1 MRRPRRVLW
10 SVHEKP
16 TVGVRALEFE
26 SEEIEMTEPVVQKT
40 ILMNDVR
47 LLRVSLTKPYVGKDA
62 KPDSATGKVEGKFHI
77 DAVFSPNHPQFPE
90 LQNVIRGVA
99 SAKWK
104 ELTQQTLDMIK
115 GNNQRFP
122 LQRGDQ
128 YRPGKPAY
136 AGMLYIS
143 AGNKDQPTILVT
155 ENGVNLSNRGLPV
168 LTPAHPKW
176 PYEGSYANVLLEFYT
191 YTYGNSPGMGC
202 SVLGVQHNRD
212 GERLKGSSVAT
223 GAEFGLVPSDADA
236 KPTTAPTGGQGLI

>member
-1 MRRPRRVLW
+1 
-10 SVHEKP
+10 
-16 TVGVRALEFE
+16 
-26 SEEIEMTEPVVQKT
+26 MTDVPVNKT
-40 ILMNDVR
+40 IKLDNVR
-47 LLRVSLTKPYVGKDA
+47 LLRVSLTKPYTGKDA
-62 KPDSATGKVEGKFHI
+62 KIDPATGKAEGKFHI
-77 DAVFSPNHPQFPE
+77 DAVFPPTHPQFGE

-99 SAKWK
+99 SSRWK

-155 ENGVNLSNRGLPV
+155 ENGVNLSNRPAPGLQGGPV
-168 LTPAHPKW
+168 LSPAHPNY

-191 YTYGNSPGMGC
+191 YLYGNSPGLGC
-202 SVLGVQHNRD
+202 SVLGVQFYKH
-212 GERLKGSSVAT
+212 GERLKGSSVAS
-223 GAEFGLVPSDADA
+223 GAEFGLVPGDADQTPA
-236 KPTTAPTGGQGLI
+236 STPAPTGGAGLI

>member
-1 MRRPRRVLW
+1 
-10 SVHEKP
+10 
-16 TVGVRALEFE
+16 
-26 SEEIEMTEPVVQKT
+26 MTEPVVQKT
-40 ILMNDVR
+40 IKMDNVR
-47 LLRVSLTKPYVGKDA
+47 LLRVSLTKPFTGKDA
-62 KPDSATGKVEGKFHI
+62 KIDPATGKAEGKYHI
-77 DAVFSPNHPQFPE
+77 DAVFPPTHPQFPE

-99 SAKWK
+99 VSRWK

-122 LQRGDQ
+122 LQKGDQ

-168 LTPAHPKW
+168 LTSSHPKW

-191 YTYGNSPGMGC
+191 YLYGNSPGLGC
-202 SVLGVQHNRD
+202 SVLGVQFARD

-223 GAEFGLVPSDADA
+223 GNEFGLVPGDADA
-236 KPTTAPTGGQGLI
+236 NPAAQQAQTGAGGLI